1 MSTITGGDHTG
12 VETAS
17 LLAQITDLRD
27 ALEAIRRGG
36 VDAVITGEPGAEQ
49 VYTLSSADRPYR
61 LIIEQMNEG
70 ALTVSP
76 SGVILYANPRLGQM
90 LGRGTSSLVGTDIA
104 ELVVHADQQ
113 LLTGLLQ
120 VSVNGCYRVEVR
132 LKSTD
137 GALHVLLAASCLD
150 LEGTTVICLVVT
162 DLTVQKQVEGNLRE
176 SESRLAQFLDAVPVG
191 ITIAD
196 QQGRPH
202 YTNREAHRLLGSN
215 PDPASIDGRSN
226 SAPVSA
232 GHFGYRAGTSGPYPS
247 AELPQ
252 PRALAGEA
260 THIDDLTIETP
271 AGVAVPVE
279 AWGTPVRGL
288 DGIVEYGITAL
299 VDISE
304 RQRTQQVIAEQAAML
319 DLAHDAVIVSDA
331 DGRITYWNR
340 GAERTYGYSREHA
353 LGAVVH
359 DLLRTRLTESWDVI
373 TARLASDG
381 QWESEVEQTTAD
393 GRTAVVATRWAYHW
407 SIDGSLLGIMEINRD
422 VTARRAAE
430 AEVAR
435 RTVEQQEL
443 LDELASTEA
452 RERVILAEAVHD
464 DPLQLV
470 VAALLRIDDLQLRIR
485 LPPAEGAAL
494 DHIATLLEQ
503 SVDRLRKLIVA
514 MTPLDVSDGLG
525 VALHGLA
532 SGIFVGTATSVDVKG
547 PTHVHLSVQATTAA
561 YRIMREALVNARKHA
576 GATHVVLTLH
586 EDPEGVLLTLTD
598 DGAGTDSLESGPGHL
613 GIATMRARA
622 QADGA
627 DLTIDSR
634 PGAGT
639 RVSLRIPAGPAPG

>member
-1 MSTITGGDHTG
+1 
-12 VETAS
+12 
-17 LLAQITDLRD
+17 
-27 ALEAIRRGG
+27 
-36 VDAVITGEPGAEQ
+36 
-49 VYTLSSADRPYR
+49 
-61 LIIEQMNEG
+61 
-70 ALTVSP
+70 
-76 SGVILYANPRLGQM
+76 
-90 LGRGTSSLVGTDIA
+90 
-104 ELVVHADQQ
+104 
-113 LLTGLLQ
+113 
-120 VSVNGCYRVEVR
+120 
-132 LKSTD
+132 
-137 GALHVLLAASCLD
+137 
-150 LEGTTVICLVVT
+150 
-162 DLTVQKQVEGNLRE
+162 
-176 SESRLAQFLDAVPVG
+176 
-191 ITIAD
+191 
-196 QQGRPH
+196 
-202 YTNREAHRLLGSN
+202 
-215 PDPASIDGRSN
+215 
-226 SAPVSA
+226 
-232 GHFGYRAGTSGPYPS
+232 
-247 AELPQ
+247 
-252 PRALAGEA
+252 
-260 THIDDLTIETP
+260 
-271 AGVAVPVE
+271 
-279 AWGTPVRGL
+279 
-288 DGIVEYGITAL
+288 
-299 VDISE
+299 
-304 RQRTQQVIAEQAAML
+304 VIAEQAAML

-359 DLLRTRLTESWDVI
+359 DLLHTRLTESWDVI

-407 SIDGSLLGIMEINRD
+407 GIDGALLGIMEINRD
-422 VTARRAAE
+422 VTARRTAE

-452 RERVILAEAVHD
+452 RERIILAEAVHD

-532 SGIFVGTATSVDVKG
+532 SGIFVGTATAVDVRG
-547 PTHVHLSVQATTAA
+547 PTHVHLSLQATTAA

-576 GATHVVLTLH
+576 GAAHVVLTLQ
-586 EDPEGVLLTLTD
+586 EDADSVVLTLTD
-598 DGAGTDSLESGPGHL
+598 DGAGADSLESGPGHL

-634 PGAGT
+634 LGAGT
-639 RVSLRIPAGPAPG
+639 RVSLRIPATTP

>member
-1 MSTITGGDHTG
+1 MTSPFA
-12 VETAS
+12 TA
-17 LLAQITDLRD
+17 DG
-27 ALEAIRRGG
+27 RRHSGRG
-36 VDAVITGEPGAEQ
+36 LGHAGP
-49 VYTLSSADRPYR
+49 S
-61 LIIEQMNEG
+61 
-70 ALTVSP
+70 ALT
-76 SGVILYANPRLGQM
+76 R
-90 LGRGTSSLVGTDIA
+90 
-104 ELVVHADQQ
+104 
-113 LLTGLLQ
+113 
-120 VSVNGCYRVEVR
+120 
-132 LKSTD
+132 
-137 GALHVLLAASCLD
+137 
-150 LEGTTVICLVVT
+150 
-162 DLTVQKQVEGNLRE
+162 
-176 SESRLAQFLDAVPVG
+176 
-191 ITIAD
+191 
-196 QQGRPH
+196 
-202 YTNREAHRLLGSN
+202 
-215 PDPASIDGRSN
+215 
-226 SAPVSA
+226 
-232 GHFGYRAGTSGPYPS
+232 
-247 AELPQ
+247 
-252 PRALAGEA
+252 
-260 THIDDLTIETP
+260 
-271 AGVAVPVE
+271 
-279 AWGTPVRGL
+279 
-288 DGIVEYGITAL
+288 IVEYGITAL

-304 RQRTQQVIAEQAAML
+304 RQRTQQVIPEQAAML

-340 GAERTYGYSREHA
+340 GAERTYGYSRDHA

-359 DLLRTRLTESWDVI
+359 ELLHTRLTESLDVI
-373 TARLASDG
+373 TPASPATANGRARS
-381 QWESEVEQTTAD
+381 SRPP
-393 GRTAVVATRWAYHW
+393 RTAEPRVVATRWAYHW
-407 SIDGSLLGIMEINRD
+407 SIEGSCSGIMEINRD

-452 RERVILAEAVHD
+452 RERVMLAEAVHD

-470 VAALLRIDDLQLRIR
+470 VAALLRIDDLQLRIQ

-532 SGIFVGTATSVDVKG
+532 SGIFVGTPTSVDVKG

>member
-1 MSTITGGDHTG
+1 
-12 VETAS
+12 
-17 LLAQITDLRD
+17 LLA
-27 ALEAIRRGG
+27 G
-36 VDAVITGEPGAEQ
+36 
-49 VYTLSSADRPYR
+49 S
-61 LIIEQMNEG
+61 LIKR
-70 ALTVSP
+70 A
-76 SGVILYANPRLGQM
+76 
-90 LGRGTSSLVGTDIA
+90 
-104 ELVVHADQQ
+104 
-113 LLTGLLQ
+113 
-120 VSVNGCYRVEVR
+120 RVEIR
-132 LKSTD
+132 LAAAD
-137 GALHVLLAASCLD
+137 GTLPVLLAASSLD
-150 LEGTTVICLVVT
+150 LEGTPVICLVATDVT
-162 DLTVQKQVEGNLRE
+162 AQKQVEDTLRD
-176 SESRLAQFLDAVPVG
+176 SESRLFQFLDAVPVG
-191 ITIAD
+191 IMIAD
-196 QQGRPH
+196 RDGRPH
-202 YTNREAHRLLGSN
+202 YTNREAHRLLGSV
-215 PDPASIDGRSN
+215 PA
-226 SAPVSA
+226 APHGVRRTPAPMSE
-232 GHFGYRAGTSGPYPS
+232 GHFGYRAGAAGPYPP

-252 PRALAGEA
+252 PRALAGET
-260 THIDDLTIETP
+260 THIDDLVIETA
-271 AGVAVPVE
+271 AGNAVPVE

-288 DGIVEYGITAL
+288 DGIVEYGITAM

-304 RQRTQQVIAEQAAML
+304 RQRAQQVIAEQAAML
-319 DLAHDAVIVSDA
+319 ELAHDAVIVSDA

-340 GAERTYGYSREHA
+340 GAERTYGYLREHA
-353 LGAVVH
+353 MGAVVH

-373 TARLASDG
+373 NRRLASHG
-381 QWESEVEQTTAD
+381 QWESEVEQTTAT

-407 SIDGSLLGIMEINRD
+407 GIDGALLGIMEINRD
-422 VTARRAAE
+422 VTARRTAE

-452 RERVILAEAVHD
+452 RERIILAEAVHD

-532 SGIFVGTATSVDVKG
+532 SGIFVGTATAVDVRG
-547 PTHVHLSVQATTAA
+547 PTHVHLSLQATTAA

-576 GATHVVLTLH
+576 GAAHVVLTLQ
-586 EDPEGVLLTLTD
+586 EDADSVVLTLTD
-598 DGAGTDSLESGPGHL
+598 DGAGADSLESGPGHL

-634 PGAGT
+634 LGAGT
-639 RVSLRIPAGPAPG
+639 RVSLRIPATTP